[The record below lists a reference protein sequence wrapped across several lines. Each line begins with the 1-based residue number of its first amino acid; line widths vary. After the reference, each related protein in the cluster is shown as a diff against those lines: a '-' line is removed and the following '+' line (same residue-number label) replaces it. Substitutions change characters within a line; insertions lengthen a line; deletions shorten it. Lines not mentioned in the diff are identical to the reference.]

1 MKLAMKKSFI
11 DPLKLVSV
19 IYWIFLTY
27 MVAAFI
33 WWYVSLEKQNDQITQ
48 IKIEKL
54 QATPGTNTDQ
64 YKALLNYQERKRKQ
78 FLGEGITFL
87 FLFFLGAIYVYRSL
101 VKQLRY
107 SNQQQNFM
115 MAVTH
120 ELKTPIA
127 VTQLNI
133 ETLLKRELQT
143 DQQKQ
148 LLNNSLR
155 ETQRLDALCNN
166 ILLAAQ
172 LDLADYQQNKQS
184 IQLSEMVK
192 AVIKSFE
199 ERFPARKMIVQVQE
213 EVMMFAE
220 PLLMQMLLQNLLDNA
235 NKYAPI
241 ETPIEVVLE
250 KNDRQILLQVKDQ
263 GPGIPPA
270 ERERVFN
277 KFYRMGNES
286 TRSAKGTGLGLYLC
300 KKIAEFHQ
308 SQLLISE
315 NQPQGTIFSFKAM
328 F

>member
-1 MKLAMKKSFI
+1 MKLAIKKSFI

-133 ETLLKRELQT
+133 ETLLKRELQA

-148 LLNNSLR
+148 LLNNSLK

-192 AVIKSFE
+192 TVIKSFE
-199 ERFPARKMIVQVQE
+199 ERFPTRKMIVQVQE
-213 EVMMFAE
+213 EIMMFAE

-235 NKYAPI
+235 NKYASI

-250 KNDRQILLQVKDQ
+250 KNDHHILLQVKDQ

-270 ERERVFN
+270 ERERVFD

>member
-133 ETLLKRELQT
+133 ETLLKRELQA

-148 LLNNSLR
+148 LLNNSLK

-192 AVIKSFE
+192 TVIKSFE
-199 ERFPARKMIVQVQE
+199 ERFPTRKMIVQVQE
-213 EVMMFAE
+213 EIMMFAE

-263 GPGIPPA
+263 GPGIPPT

-315 NQPQGTIFSFKAM
+315 NQPRGTIFSFKAM

>member
-1 MKLAMKKSFI
+1 MKKLFI
-11 DPLKLVSV
+11 DPLKLVNA

-48 IKIEKL
+48 IKLKQL
-54 QATPGTNTDQ
+54 SVTPGTN
-64 YKALLNYQERKRKQ
+64 KAKFEQLLNYQERKRKQ

-87 FLFFLGAIYVYRSL
+87 FLFLLGAIYVYRSL
-101 VKQLRY
+101 IKQLRF

-133 ETLLKRELQT
+133 ETLLKRELSQ
-143 DQQKQ
+143 DQQKT
-148 LLNNSLR
+148 LLNNSLK
-155 ETQRLDALCNN
+155 ETQRLDTLCNN
-166 ILLAAQ
+166 ILLASQ
-172 LDLADYQQNKQS
+172 LDFKDYQQNKQQ
-184 IQLSEMVK
+184 IDFSEMVNGL
-192 AVIKSFE
+192 VKSFE
-199 ERFPARKMIVQVQE
+199 ERFPNRKIVTHIQE
-213 EVMMFAE
+213 GVMYFAE

-241 ETPIEVVLE
+241 DTPIEISLNANQRELLLE
-250 KNDRQILLQVKDQ
+250 VKDQ
-263 GPGIPPA
+263 GIGIPLA
-270 ERERVFN
+270 ERERIFD
-277 KFYRMGNES
+277 KFYRVGNEF

-300 KKIAEFHQ
+300 KKIAQFHQ
-308 SQLLISE
+308 SQLLVSE
-315 NQPQGTIFSFKAM
+315 NQPQGTIFSFKTM

>member
-1 MKLAMKKSFI
+1 MKIAMKKSFI

-133 ETLLKRELQT
+133 ETLLKRELQA

-148 LLNNSLR
+148 LLNNSLK

-213 EVMMFAE
+213 EIMMFAE

-263 GPGIPPA
+263 GPGIPPT

>member
-1 MKLAMKKSFI
+1 MKIAMKKSFI

-133 ETLLKRELQT
+133 ETLLKRELQA

-148 LLNNSLR
+148 LLNNSLK

-213 EVMMFAE
+213 EIMMFAE

-263 GPGIPPA
+263 GPGIPPT

-315 NQPQGTIFSFKAM
+315 NQPRGTIFSFKAM

>member
-1 MKLAMKKSFI
+1 MK
-11 DPLKLVSV
+11 LKLVNV

-27 MVAAFI
+27 MVAAFV

-54 QATPGTNTDQ
+54 QATNGTNAASYQ
-64 YKALLNYQERKRKQ
+64 ELLNYQERKRKQ

-87 FLFFLGAIYVYRSL
+87 FLFLLGAIYVYRSL
-101 VKQLRY
+101 VKQLKY

-133 ETLLKRELQT
+133 ETLLKRDLQS

-148 LLNNSLR
+148 LLNNSLK

-166 ILLAAQ
+166 ILLASQ

-184 IQLSEMVK
+184 INLSEVVTG
-192 AVIKSFE
+192 VIKSFE
-199 ERFPARKMIVQVQE
+199 ERYPTRKIISHIQE
-213 EVMMFAE
+213 TVTMFAE
-220 PLLMQMLLQNLLDNA
+220 PLLMQMLLQNLVENA
-235 NKYAPI
+235 HKYAPI

-250 KNDRQILLQVKDQ
+250 QNEHHTLLQVKDQ
-263 GPGIPPA
+263 GIGIPLV

-277 KFYRMGNES
+277 KFYRVGNEF

-300 KKIAEFHQ
+300 KKIAQFHQ

>member
-1 MKLAMKKSFI
+1 MKIAMKKSII
-11 DPLKLVSV
+11 DPLKLVNV

-54 QATPGTNTDQ
+54 QASQGANTAQ
-64 YKALLNYQERKRKQ
+64 YQALLDYQERKRKQ

-133 ETLLKRELQT
+133 ETLLKRDLQT

-148 LLNNSLR
+148 LLNNSLK

-184 IQLSEMVK
+184 VQLTEMVTG
-192 AVIKSFE
+192 VVKSFE
-199 ERFPARKMIVQVQE
+199 ERFPNRTMILHIQE
-213 EVMMFAE
+213 GVMMFAE
-220 PLLMQMLLQNLLDNA
+220 PLLMQMLLQNLIDNA

-241 ETPIEVVLE
+241 ETPIEVSLE
-250 KNDRQILLQVKDQ
+250 QNDKELLLQVKDQ
-263 GPGIPPA
+263 GPGIPFA

-277 KFYRMGNES
+277 KFYRVGNES

-308 SQLLISE
+308 SQLMISE
-315 NQPQGTIFSFKAM
+315 NQPQGTIFSFKTM

>member
-1 MKLAMKKSFI
+1 MKKLFI
-11 DPLKLVSV
+11 DPLKLVNA

-48 IKIEKL
+48 IKLEQL
-54 QATPGTNTDQ
+54 SVTPGTN
-64 YKALLNYQERKRKQ
+64 KAKFEQLLNYQERKRKQ

-87 FLFFLGAIYVYRSL
+87 FLFLLGAIYVYRSL
-101 VKQLRY
+101 IKQLRF

-133 ETLLKRELQT
+133 ETLLKRELSQ
-143 DQQKQ
+143 DQQKT
-148 LLNNSLR
+148 LLNNSLK
-155 ETQRLDALCNN
+155 ETQRLDTLCNN
-166 ILLAAQ
+166 ILLASQ
-172 LDLADYQQNKQS
+172 LDFKDYQQNKQQ
-184 IQLSEMVK
+184 IDFSEMVNGL
-192 AVIKSFE
+192 VKSFE
-199 ERFPARKMIVQVQE
+199 ERFPTRKIITHIQE
-213 EVMMFAE
+213 GVMFFAE

-241 ETPIEVVLE
+241 DTPIEISLNANQQELLLE
-250 KNDRQILLQVKDQ
+250 VKDQ
-263 GPGIPPA
+263 GIGIPLA
-270 ERERVFN
+270 ERERIFD
-277 KFYRMGNES
+277 KFYRVGNEF

-300 KKIAEFHQ
+300 KKIAQFHQ
-308 SQLLISE
+308 SQLLVSE
-315 NQPQGTIFSFKAM
+315 NQPQGTIFSFKTM

>member
-1 MKLAMKKSFI
+1 MK
-11 DPLKLVSV
+11 LKLVNI

-54 QATPGTNTDQ
+54 QATPGANTLQ
-64 YKALLNYQERKRKQ
+64 YQELLNYQERKRKQ

-133 ETLLKRELQT
+133 ETLLKRDLHT

-148 LLNNSLR
+148 LLNNSLK

-172 LDLADYQQNKQS
+172 LDLADYQQNKQA
-184 IQLSEMVK
+184 IQLTEIV
-192 AVIKSFE
+192 AGVVKSFE
-199 ERFPARKMIVQVQE
+199 ERFPTRKMIAHIQE
-213 EVMMFAE
+213 GVMMFAE
-220 PLLMQMLLQNLLDNA
+220 PLLMQMLLQNLVDNA

-241 ETPIEVVLE
+241 DTPIEIVLE
-250 KNDRQILLQVKDQ
+250 QNDKEILLQVKDQ
-263 GPGIPPA
+263 GPGIPIA

-277 KFYRMGNES
+277 KFYRVGNEY

-300 KKIAEFHQ
+300 KKIAQFHQ

-315 NQPQGTIFSFKAM
+315 NHPQGTIFSFKAM

>member
-133 ETLLKRELQT
+133 ETLLKRELQA

-148 LLNNSLR
+148 LLNNSLK

-184 IQLSEMVK
+184 IQLSEMAKV
-192 AVIKSFE
+192 VIKSFE

-241 ETPIEVVLE
+241 ETPIAVVLE

>member
-1 MKLAMKKSFI
+1 MK
-11 DPLKLVSV
+11 LKLVNV

-27 MVAAFI
+27 MVAAFV

-54 QATPGTNTDQ
+54 QATNGTNAASYQ
-64 YKALLNYQERKRKQ
+64 ELLNYQERKRKQ

-87 FLFFLGAIYVYRSL
+87 FLFLLGAIYVYRSL
-101 VKQLRY
+101 VKQLKY

-133 ETLLKRELQT
+133 ETLLKRDLQS

-148 LLNNSLR
+148 LLNNSLK

-166 ILLAAQ
+166 ILLASQ

-184 IQLSEMVK
+184 INLSEVVTG
-192 AVIKSFE
+192 VIKSFE
-199 ERFPARKMIVQVQE
+199 ERYPTRKIISHIQE
-213 EVMMFAE
+213 TVTMFAE
-220 PLLMQMLLQNLLDNA
+220 PLLMQMLLQNLVDNA
-235 NKYAPI
+235 HKYAPI

-250 KNDRQILLQVKDQ
+250 QNEHHTLLQVKDQ
-263 GPGIPPA
+263 GIGIPLV

-277 KFYRMGNES
+277 KFYRVGNEF

-300 KKIAEFHQ
+300 KKIAQFHQ

>member
-1 MKLAMKKSFI
+1 MKIALKKPVI
-11 DPLKLVSV
+11 DPLKLIRV

-48 IKIEKL
+48 IKMEKL
-54 QATPGTNTDQ
+54 QTSPAPSAAQ
-64 YKALLNYQERKRKQ
+64 YQALLNYQDRKRKQ
-78 FLGEGITFL
+78 FLSEGITFL

-101 VKQLRY
+101 VKQLKY

-133 ETLLKRELQT
+133 ETLLKRDLQA

-148 LLNNSLR
+148 LLSNSLK

-184 IQLSEMVK
+184 VQLSDIVLG
-192 AVIKSFE
+192 VLKSFE
-199 ERFPARKMIVQVQE
+199 ERFPTRKMISNIQQGVT
-213 EVMMFAE
+213 MYAE

-235 NKYAPI
+235 HKYAPMD
-241 ETPIEVVLE
+241 TPIEL
-250 KNDRQILLQVKDQ
+250 ILVQNQQEILIQVKDQ
-263 GPGIPPA
+263 GPGIPIA

-277 KFYRMGNES
+277 KFYRLGNES

-300 KKIAEFHQ
+300 KKIAQFHQ
-308 SQLLISE
+308 SQLFISE

>member
-1 MKLAMKKSFI
+1 MKLAIKKSFI

-133 ETLLKRELQT
+133 ETLLKRELQA

-148 LLNNSLR
+148 LLNNSLK

-192 AVIKSFE
+192 AVVKSFE

-286 TRSAKGTGLGLYLC
+286 TRSATGTGLGLYLC